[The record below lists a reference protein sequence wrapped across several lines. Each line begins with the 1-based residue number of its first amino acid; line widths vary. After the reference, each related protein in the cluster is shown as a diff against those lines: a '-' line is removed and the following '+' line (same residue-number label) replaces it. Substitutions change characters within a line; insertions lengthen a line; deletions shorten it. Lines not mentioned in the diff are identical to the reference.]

1 MSEGTQRRLAAIVS
15 VDVVGYSRLMGVDE
29 IGTLETLRTHRTELI
44 DALIAEHGGRIV
56 KTMGDGLLL
65 EFPSVVQAT
74 QCVIEF
80 QQGMAE
86 RNQGID
92 EDRRITFRIGV
103 NLGDIIID
111 GEDILGDGVNIAA
124 RLQEIAEPGGVA
136 ISGRVHDDV
145 RDRLDAVFKDT
156 GEQELKNIARPVQ
169 VWHWSHAATSIA
181 AARETVGDVAL
192 PLPDKPSIAVLPFN
206 NMSSD
211 PEQEYFA
218 DGISEDIITDLSKI
232 ASLFVIAR
240 NSSFVYKGKL
250 VDVPTVAKELGVRF
264 ILEGSVRRGGSRVR
278 VNAQLIDAET
288 GGHLWAERYDRE
300 LTDIFAVQDEVTA
313 NIVQAL
319 AVTLGEDEERR
330 VGKKGTDNLVAYECV
345 LRGRELFMLTRREE
359 AKQAKEILEQA
370 IELDAGFGV
379 AYAYLALTHM
389 LDYTNGW
396 SEDPQ
401 ASQALA
407 YDLAKRGVE
416 LTPDDAHAHIALGSV
431 SLSLRRHEEA
441 IAEAERAVQ
450 LDPNYAHG
458 LFELGWYL
466 QYAGR
471 AAEALGYFDRAVRL
485 DPHHADIFL
494 HFMAQAYFQLD
505 RYDEAVELLRRRLV
519 RNPQSDSSR
528 MLLAACYGCLEK
540 HDAAHLVWDEIKEIN
555 PDFSIDQRRQV
566 LPYKNSENFEQ
577 IVNGLRKAGLP
588 V

>member
-1 MSEGTQRRLAAIVS
+1 MAGEDIERRLAAIMS
-15 VDVVGYSRLMGVDE
+15 ADVAGYSRLMGTDE
-29 IGTLETLRTHRTELI
+29 AGTLSALKALRRDVFAPQVAAHK
-44 DALIAEHGGRIV
+44 GRVV
-56 KTMGDGLLL
+56 KLMGDGALV
-65 EFPSVVQAT
+65 EFPSIVNAVDCAIAVQRVLA
-74 QCVIEF
+74 
-80 QQGMAE
+80 G
-86 RNQGID
+86 RN
-92 EDRRITFRIGV
+92 EDSPIKLRIGI
-103 NLGDIIID
+103 NLGDIIIE
-111 GEDILGDGVNIAA
+111 GSDIYGDGVNVAA
-124 RLQEIAEPGGVA
+124 RIQEVADPGGIALSGAAFDQVEGKVEVA
-136 ISGRVHDDV
+136 
-145 RDRLDAVFKDT
+145 FEDT
-156 GEQELKNIARPVQ
+156 GEHDLKNIAKPVR
-169 VWHWSHAATSIA
+169 VWRWSDG
-181 AARETVGDVAL
+181 GDVALTGGAEPL

-240 NSSFVYKGKL
+240 NSSFIYKGKS
-250 VDVPTVAKELGVRF
+250 VDIPTIAKELGVRF
-264 ILEGSVRRGGSRVR
+264 ILEGSVRRGGNRVR
-278 VNAQLIDAET
+278 INSQLIEAET
-288 GGHLWAERYDRE
+288 GGHLWAERYDRD
-300 LTDIFAVQDEVTA
+300 LTDIFTVQDEVTA

-319 AVTLGEDEERR
+319 AVTLGEDEEKR
-330 VGKKGTDNLVAYECV
+330 VGKKGTENLAAYECV
-345 LRGRELFMLTRREE
+345 LRGRELFLLTRREE

-379 AYAYLALTHM
+379 AYAYLSLTHM
-389 LDYTNGW
+389 LDYINGW

-401 ASQALA
+401 ASQTLA

-416 LTPDDAHAHIALGSV
+416 LAPDDALAHIALGSA
-431 SLSLRRHEEA
+431 SLSLRRHKEA

-485 DPHHADIFL
+485 DPHHADVFL

-528 MLLAACYGCLEK
+528 MLLAACYGYLEK
-540 HDAAHLVWDEIKEIN
+540 HDAAHLLWDEIKEIN

-566 LPYKNSENFEQ
+566 LPYKNPENFEQ

-588 V
+588 E

>member
-1 MSEGTQRRLAAIVS
+1 
-15 VDVVGYSRLMGVDE
+15 
-29 IGTLETLRTHRTELI
+29 
-44 DALIAEHGGRIV
+44 
-56 KTMGDGLLL
+56 
-65 EFPSVVQAT
+65 
-74 QCVIEF
+74 
-80 QQGMAE
+80 
-86 RNQGID
+86 
-92 EDRRITFRIGV
+92 
-103 NLGDIIID
+103 
-111 GEDILGDGVNIAA
+111 
-124 RLQEIAEPGGVA
+124 
-136 ISGRVHDDV
+136 
-145 RDRLDAVFKDT
+145 
-156 GEQELKNIARPVQ
+156 
-169 VWHWSHAATSIA
+169 
-181 AARETVGDVAL
+181 L

-232 ASLFVIAR
+232 AGLFVIAR
-240 NSSFVYKGKL
+240 NSSFVYKGKS
-250 VDVPTVAKELGVRF
+250 VDTSTVAKELGVRF

-278 VNAQLIDAET
+278 VNAQLIEAET
-288 GGHLWAERYDRE
+288 GGHLWAERYDRD
-300 LTDIFAVQDEVTA
+300 LTDIFTVQDEVTA

-319 AVTLGEDEERR
+319 AVTLGEDEEKR
-330 VGKKGTDNLVAYECV
+330 VGKKGTENLAAYECV
-345 LRGRELFMLTRREE
+345 LRGRELFLLTRREE

-379 AYAYLALTHM
+379 AYAYLSLTHM
-389 LDYTNGW
+389 LDYINGW

-401 ASQALA
+401 ASQTLA

-416 LTPDDAHAHIALGSV
+416 LAPDDALAHIALGSA
-431 SLSLRRHEEA
+431 SLSLRRHKEA

-471 AAEALGYFDRAVRL
+471 ADEALGYFDRAVRL
-485 DPHHADIFL
+485 DPHHADVFL

-528 MLLAACYGCLEK
+528 MLLAACYGYLEK
-540 HDAAHLVWDEIKEIN
+540 HDAAHLLWDEIKEIN

-566 LPYKNSENFEQ
+566 LPYKNPENFEQ

>member
-1 MSEGTQRRLAAIVS
+1 MTDGIQRRLAAILAA
-15 VDVVGYSRLMGVDE
+15 DVAGYSRLMGEDE
-29 IGTLETLRTHRTELI
+29 AGTLSALRYLRTEIFAPAVDGHR
-44 DALIAEHGGRIV
+44 GKIV
-56 KTMGDGLLL
+56 KSMGDGWLV
-65 EFPSVVQAT
+65 EFASVVDAVTCAISLQEGLAGHESIKLR
-74 QCVIEF
+74 V
-80 QQGMAE
+80 
-86 RNQGID
+86 
-92 EDRRITFRIGV
+92 GV
-103 NLGDIIID
+103 HLGDITHEE
-111 GEDILGDGVNIAA
+111 EDIFGDGVNIAA
-124 RLQEIAEPGGVA
+124 RLQEIAQPGSIV
-136 ISGRVHDDV
+136 ISDMTRRSIDGK
-145 RDRLDAVFKDT
+145 LAAVFVHLGAQD
-156 GEQELKNIARPVQ
+156 LKNITEPITAYG
-169 VWHWSHAATSIA
+169 WGMTAITAAAT
-181 AARETVGDVAL
+181 TL

-232 ASLFVIAR
+232 AGLFVIAR
-240 NSSFVYKGKL
+240 NSSFVYKGKS
-250 VDVPTVAKELGVRF
+250 VDTSTVAKELGVRF

-278 VNAQLIDAET
+278 VNAQLIEAEA
-288 GGHLWAERYDRE
+288 GGHLWAERYDRD
-300 LTDIFAVQDEVTA
+300 LTDIFTVQDEVTA

-319 AVTLGEDEERR
+319 AVTLGEDEEKR
-330 VGKKGTDNLVAYECV
+330 VGKKGTENLAAYECV
-345 LRGRELFMLTRREE
+345 LRGRELFLLTRREE

-379 AYAYLALTHM
+379 AYAYLSLTHM
-389 LDYTNGW
+389 LDYINGW

-401 ASQALA
+401 ASQTLA

-416 LTPDDAHAHIALGSV
+416 LAPDDALAHIALGSA
-431 SLSLRRHEEA
+431 SLSLRRHKEA

-471 AAEALGYFDRAVRL
+471 ADEALGYFDRAVRL
-485 DPHHADIFL
+485 DPHHADVFL

-528 MLLAACYGCLEK
+528 MLLAACYGYLEK
-540 HDAAHLVWDEIKEIN
+540 HDAAHLLWDEIKEIN

-566 LPYKNSENFEQ
+566 LPYKNPENFEQ

>member
-1 MSEGTQRRLAAIVS
+1 MTDGIQRRLAAILAA
-15 VDVVGYSRLMGVDE
+15 DVAGYSRLMGEDE
-29 IGTLETLRTHRTELI
+29 AGTLSALRHLRTEIFAPAVDGHR
-44 DALIAEHGGRIV
+44 GKIV
-56 KTMGDGLLL
+56 KSMGDGWLV
-65 EFPSVVQAT
+65 EFASVVDAVTCAISLQEGLAGHESIKLR
-74 QCVIEF
+74 V
-80 QQGMAE
+80 
-86 RNQGID
+86 
-92 EDRRITFRIGV
+92 GV
-103 NLGDIIID
+103 HLGDITHEE
-111 GEDILGDGVNIAA
+111 EDIFGDGVNIAA
-124 RLQEIAEPGGVA
+124 RLQEIAQPGSIV
-136 ISGRVHDDV
+136 ISDMTRRSIDGK
-145 RDRLDAVFKDT
+145 LAAVFVHLGAQD
-156 GEQELKNIARPVQ
+156 LKNITEPITAYG
-169 VWHWSHAATSIA
+169 WGMTAITAAAT
-181 AARETVGDVAL
+181 TL

-232 ASLFVIAR
+232 AGLFVIAR
-240 NSSFVYKGKL
+240 NSSFVYKGKS
-250 VDVPTVAKELGVRF
+250 VDTSTVAKELGVRF

-278 VNAQLIDAET
+278 VNAQLIEAET
-288 GGHLWAERYDRE
+288 GGHLWAERYDRD
-300 LTDIFAVQDEVTA
+300 LTDIFTVQDEVTA

-319 AVTLGEDEERR
+319 AVTLGEDEEKR
-330 VGKKGTDNLVAYECV
+330 VGKKGTENLAAYECV
-345 LRGRELFMLTRREE
+345 LRGRELFLLTRREE

-379 AYAYLALTHM
+379 AYAYLSLTHM
-389 LDYTNGW
+389 LDYINGW

-401 ASQALA
+401 ASQTLA

-416 LTPDDAHAHIALGSV
+416 LAPDDALAHIALGSA
-431 SLSLRRHEEA
+431 SLSLRRHKEA

-485 DPHHADIFL
+485 DPHHADVFL

-528 MLLAACYGCLEK
+528 MLLAACYGYLEK
-540 HDAAHLVWDEIKEIN
+540 HDAAHLLWDEIKEIN
-555 PDFSIDQRRQV
+555 PDFSIDQRRQL
-566 LPYKNSENFEQ
+566 LPYKNPENFEQ

>member
-1 MSEGTQRRLAAIVS
+1 MAGEDIERRLAAIMS
-15 VDVVGYSRLMGVDE
+15 ADVAGYSRLMGTDE
-29 IGTLETLRTHRTELI
+29 TGTLSALKALRRDVFAPQVAAHK
-44 DALIAEHGGRIV
+44 GRVV
-56 KTMGDGLLL
+56 KLMGDGALV
-65 EFPSVVQAT
+65 EFPSIVNAVDCAIAVQRVLA
-74 QCVIEF
+74 
-80 QQGMAE
+80 G
-86 RNQGID
+86 RN
-92 EDRRITFRIGV
+92 EDSPIKLRIGI
-103 NLGDIIID
+103 NLGDIIIE
-111 GEDILGDGVNIAA
+111 GSDIYGDGVNVAA
-124 RLQEIAEPGGVA
+124 RIQEVADPGGIALSGAAFDQVEGKVEVA
-136 ISGRVHDDV
+136 
-145 RDRLDAVFKDT
+145 FEDT
-156 GEQELKNIARPVQ
+156 GEHDLKNIAKPVR
-169 VWHWSHAATSIA
+169 VWRWSDG
-181 AARETVGDVAL
+181 GDVALTGGAEPL

-240 NSSFVYKGKL
+240 NSSFVYKGKS
-250 VDVPTVAKELGVRF
+250 VDIPTIAKELGVRF
-264 ILEGSVRRGGSRVR
+264 ILEGSVRRGGNRVR
-278 VNAQLIDAET
+278 INSQLIEAET
-288 GGHLWAERYDRE
+288 GGHLWAERYDRD

-319 AVTLGEDEERR
+319 AVTLGEDEKKR
-330 VGKKGTDNLVAYECV
+330 VVKKGTENLAAYECV
-345 LRGRELFMLTRREE
+345 LRGRELFLLTRREE

-379 AYAYLALTHM
+379 AYAYLSLTHM
-389 LDYTNGW
+389 LDYINGW
-396 SEDPQ
+396 SEDPR
-401 ASQALA
+401 ASQTLA

-416 LTPDDAHAHIALGSV
+416 LAPDDALAHIALGGA
-431 SLSLRRHEEA
+431 SLSLRRHKEA

-485 DPHHADIFL
+485 DPHHADVFL

-528 MLLAACYGCLEK
+528 MLLAACYGYLNM

-555 PDFSIDQRRQV
+555 PDFSLDQRREV
-566 LPYKNSENFEQ
+566 LPYKNPDNFEQ
-577 IVNGLRKAGLP
+577 IVNGLRNAGLP
-588 V
+588 E

>member
-1 MSEGTQRRLAAIVS
+1 VAGEDIERRLAAIMS
-15 VDVVGYSRLMGVDE
+15 ADVAGFSRLMGKDE
-29 IGTLETLRTHRTELI
+29 AGTLSALKALRRDVFAPQVAAHK
-44 DALIAEHGGRIV
+44 GRVV
-56 KTMGDGLLL
+56 KLMGDGALV
-65 EFPSVVQAT
+65 EFPSIVNAVDCAIAVQRVLAR
-74 QCVIEF
+74 
-80 QQGMAE
+80 
-86 RNQGID
+86 RN
-92 EDRRITFRIGV
+92 EDSPIKLRIGI
-103 NLGDIIID
+103 NLGDIIIE
-111 GEDILGDGVNIAA
+111 GSDIYGDGVNVAA
-124 RLQEIAEPGGVA
+124 RIQEVADPGGIALSGAAFDQVEGKVEVA
-136 ISGRVHDDV
+136 
-145 RDRLDAVFKDT
+145 FEDT
-156 GEQELKNIARPVQ
+156 GEHDLKNIAKPVR
-169 VWHWSHAATSIA
+169 VWRWSDG
-181 AARETVGDVAL
+181 GDVALTGGAEPL

-232 ASLFVIAR
+232 AGLFVIAR
-240 NSSFVYKGKL
+240 NSSFVYKGKS
-250 VDVPTVAKELGVRF
+250 VDTSTVAKELGVRF

-278 VNAQLIDAET
+278 VNAQLIEAET
-288 GGHLWAERYDRE
+288 GGHLWAERYDRD
-300 LTDIFAVQDEVTA
+300 LTDIFTVQDEVTA

-319 AVTLGEDEERR
+319 AVTLGEGEEKR
-330 VGKKGTDNLVAYECV
+330 VGKKGTVNFAAYECV

-359 AKQAKEILEQA
+359 TKQAKAILEQA

-379 AYAYLALTHM
+379 AYAYLALTHV
-389 LDYTNGW
+389 LDYNNGW
-396 SEDPQ
+396 NEDPQ
-401 ASQALA
+401 ASLALA

-416 LTPDDAHAHIALGSV
+416 LTPDDAHVHIALGSF

-471 AAEALGYFDRAVRL
+471 ADEALGYFDRAVRL
-485 DPHHADIFL
+485 DPHHADVFL

-528 MLLAACYGCLEK
+528 MLLAACYGYLEK

-555 PDFSIDQRRQV
+555 PDFSIEQRRQV
-566 LPYKNSENFEQ
+566 LPYNNPENFEQ

-588 V
+588 E